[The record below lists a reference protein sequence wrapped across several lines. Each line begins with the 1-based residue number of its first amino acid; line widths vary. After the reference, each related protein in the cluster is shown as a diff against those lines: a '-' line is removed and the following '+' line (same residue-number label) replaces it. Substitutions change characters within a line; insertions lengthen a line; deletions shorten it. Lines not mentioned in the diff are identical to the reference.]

1 MALATSARRDQ
12 RRRLVASWNRST
24 STEAASDTN
33 PPAPGRVAAYD
44 DAARPERHPGFA
56 TRLPTTLGG
65 LAGITLLILAGVGGA
80 IALAVSG
87 PVFGRPLLEGGGR
100 FAGSVAVVRRTVEAG
115 ASLPLHSWLAV
126 LSLFAAAAAA
136 GSIKYMRRHRR
147 DDYKGRFRAWGW
159 LSALFSVAAW
169 SGIVPLGSLVAVFMS
184 EATGITLGP
193 GGLGWWYA
201 VTGLAFAVVLPWAVL
216 PLRERAGALFWMTLG
231 MLAWAVAVVAAWVP
245 AWIGVA
251 ERGTLISAVA
261 WSAGAALLLVAM
273 LTAARGVIREVRG
286 EVAAPRSPKV
296 RKEPKAREQKKQDVA
311 IEERDEDADEAAEEP
326 SSWNE
331 SASESESDDAGQTDF
346 TDGSFGNDRRL
357 SKAERK
363 RLKKL
368 ARMNGHAA

>member
-12 RRRLVASWNRST
+12 RRRLVASWNRSA
-24 STEAASDTN
+24 STEAASDNN

-65 LAGITLLILAGVGGA
+65 LVGMTLLILGGVGGA
-80 IALAVSG
+80 IAFAVSG
-87 PVFGRPLLEGGGR
+87 PIFGRPLLEGGGR
-100 FAGSVAVVRRTVEAG
+100 FAGSLAVVRRTVEAG
-115 ASLPLHSWLAV
+115 VSLPLHTWLAV

-159 LSALFSVAAW
+159 LATIFSVAAW
-169 SGIVPLGSLVAVFMS
+169 SGIVPIGSLVAVFMS
-184 EATGITLGP
+184 EATGMTLGP

-201 VTGLAFAVVLPWAVL
+201 MTGLAFVVVLPWAVL
-216 PLRERAGALFWMTLG
+216 PLRQRAGTSFWMTLG
-231 MLAWAVAVVAAWVP
+231 MLAWAGAVVATWAP

-251 ERGTLISAVA
+251 ERAALVSSVA
-261 WSAGAALLLVAM
+261 WSAGAAFLLVAM

-286 EVAAPRSPKV
+286 EVAAAPSPKV
-296 RKEPKAREQKKQDVA
+296 RKESKAREPKKQEVA
-311 IEERDEDADEAAEEP
+311 DEEGDDETDEAADEP
-326 SSWNE
+326 SSWND
-331 SASESESDDAGQTDF
+331 ATSESESDDAGQTDF